1 MFGLRPAAAYA
12 AAAANP
18 LCICSLPTYDSN
30 LYPFLSSLL
39 ERKERERGRE
49 QESESIL
56 ESRAATRQRLRRQR
70 YAVLPAAAAAAAGRC
85 ALTRLGLTA
94 ALAAVSRQAVSSNLS
109 PS

>member
-1 MFGLRPAAAYA
+1 MFGLRLAAAYA

-18 LCICSLPTYDSN
+18 LCICSLPF
-30 LYPFLSSLL
+30 FLSSLL
-39 ERKERERGRE
+39 ERKERERERE
-49 QESESIL
+49 QERESIL
-56 ESRAATRQRLRRQR
+56 ESRAATRQRLQRQR